1 MASRRSSIEN
11 DPVFSSTPRKR
22 SHDMTIEP
30 GPRTQSSSPTS
41 QGTQRGIRTASPTR
55 TDQQSD
61 QLEDGDFDPD
71 EPLPGLDWTDLETR
85 YHQAMEKHNQ
95 EELKLQ
101 QDFDALTKYFQAWT
115 STTTHHET
123 DRSFARYKTRVA
135 FTKHTEEEGEQKRQ
149 HYQKVV
155 QALQS
160 ALDLL
165 NGS

>member
-61 QLEDGDFDPD
+61 QLED
-71 EPLPGLDWTDLETR
+71 
-85 YHQAMEKHNQ
+85 AMEKHNQ

-123 DRSFARYKTRVA
+123 DRSFAR
-135 FTKHTEEEGEQKRQ
+135 
-149 HYQKVV
+149 
-155 QALQS
+155 
-160 ALDLL
+160 
-165 NGS
+165 

>member
-1 MASRRSSIEN
+1 M
-11 DPVFSSTPRKR
+11 
-22 SHDMTIEP
+22 
-30 GPRTQSSSPTS
+30 
-41 QGTQRGIRTASPTR
+41 ASPTR

-61 QLEDGDFDPD
+61 QPEDDDYGPD
-71 EPLPGLDWTDLETR
+71 EQLPGLDWTELETR
-85 YHQAMEKHNQ
+85 YHQAMEKHHQ
-95 EELKLQ
+95 EEQKLV
-101 QDFDALTKYFQAWT
+101 QDFDALTKYFHVWC

-123 DRSFARYKTRVA
+123 DRSFARFKTRVA

-165 NGS
+165 NG